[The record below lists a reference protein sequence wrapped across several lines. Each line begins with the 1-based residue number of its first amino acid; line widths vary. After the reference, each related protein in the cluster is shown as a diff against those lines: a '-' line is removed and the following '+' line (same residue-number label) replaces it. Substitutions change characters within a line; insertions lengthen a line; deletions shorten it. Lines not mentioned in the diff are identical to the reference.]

1 MKSRVLWFTAFT
13 AVFAA
18 AAVYIFLGTW
28 STAVVPVMPDAPWN
42 FRDWSTTIEGFV
54 RNWFTTGKFVPDDLK
69 VFLASPWTL
78 AEFQYVFAAYMAALG
93 MAYFLRGKG
102 LSLLACYGAGLL
114 LAFSGY
120 WFSLF
125 SAGHLGWFRWM
136 TYGVFAFG
144 LIDRCLPHQNL
155 DHRNSSLITHHSSLL
170 PWALLGA
177 VVAWGSFYQ
186 PDLWL
191 LFTVFTGVYF
201 VWRVVENFSAIKNI
215 KNVKNSEVI
224 ETAENAKAEKGFWV
238 EVGKGVLVA
247 GVVFV
252 AIGAPSFYNAFVNDL
267 AGRDQQ
273 IEAST
278 SAQSASPHSPPT
290 AAQKGES
297 SKNEGREER
306 WIFVTNWSLPPAELA
321 EAFVP
326 RLNGDTSCVLTQ
338 ALGQKAGTG
347 VRPYTGALG
356 RPLGAPQGNYRQHSL
371 YIGFVT
377 CLLALLAIGFQ
388 ISNLKFQRVAGS
400 KFQRVAGSKSV
411 IFSDVFFFAACAA
424 LFFALACG
432 RYFEPLYRVVF
443 ALPFGD
449 YLRAPVKWYHLAEF
463 CVCVLAGFGI
473 DAVGGVLSDHRSEGT
488 AGNLMRWIPIVLIL
502 VGVVDLS
509 RVNRKYCAPV
519 DMRQAQAKNAN
530 MQMTFLRKQDFNNPQ
545 IAQMTKA
552 GYIQSLAYY
561 PGSRDVYL
569 VGVLKPR
576 KPKKDTPLP
585 PWTLPTTLGAIS
597 LIATFG
603 VGVMSVRRAVAEF
616 GRKDSK
622 RTTAR

>member
-42 FRDWSTTIEGFV
+42 FRDWSSTIEGFV

-69 VFLASPWTL
+69 VFLASPWVL

-102 LSLLACYGAGLL
+102 LSLPACYGAGLL

-144 LIDRCLPHQNL
+144 LIDRKK
-155 DHRNSSLITHHSSLL
+155 
-170 PWALLGA
+170 WALLGA

-201 VWRVVENFSAIKNI
+201 VYRCIVLREFPW
-215 KNVKNSEVI
+215 
-224 ETAENAKAEKGFWV
+224 
-238 EVGKGVLVA
+238 KGVLVA
-247 GVVFV
+247 GVVFA

-273 IEAST
+273 IEEVKS
-278 SAQSASPHSPPT
+278 
-290 AAQKGES
+290 KGEKGKS
-297 SKNEGREER
+297 ADDKGDSTKTDEER
-306 WIFVTNWSLPPAELA
+306 WIFVTNWSLPPDELA

-347 VRPYTGALG
+347 VKPYTGALG
-356 RPLGAPQGNYRQHSL
+356 RPLGAPHGNYRQHSL

-377 CLLALLAIGFQ
+377 CLLALLGIRR
-388 ISNLKFQRVAGS
+388 SP
-400 KFQRVAGSKSV
+400 
-411 IFSDVFFFAACAA
+411 FFAVCAA
-424 LFFALACG
+424 IFFALACG

-473 DAVGGVLSDHRSEGT
+473 DSLRGWLDRLLYGERPASKSPLYGERPASQPSRVARGT
-488 AGNLMRWIPIVLIL
+488 MIVAALVL
-502 VGVVDLS
+502 VGVFDLA

-569 VGVLKPR
+569 VGVLEPR

-603 VGVMSVRRAVAEF
+603 VAALSLKKKLRHG
-616 GRKDSK
+616 
-622 RTTAR
+622 